1 MRGGGRGDRRARAG
15 RRARERVARGRLY
28 PRAAPRIWA
37 LVRSNPRSSRTR
49 HDHRRGAQARRA
61 PDRRGVSQES
71 AARQRHCRQR
81 AAIASAVEPHTR
93 RSGRGPR
100 DYRECIQGRSDS
112 EMKRD
117 FLDLSSLSPEELNGL
132 LTLGARLKTELK
144 IGLEHPYLR
153 GRTLAMVF
161 QKPSLRTRVTF
172 ETGMAQLGGHAI
184 YLAPNDIGIGER
196 ESVKDVARNIS
207 RSVDLIMIR
216 TFSHETAVELAREA
230 TVPVINGLT
239 DLLHPCQLLADLMTL
254 QERFGRD
261 LRKVRVAFVGDG
273 FNLAQSWI
281 EAASLAG
288 FELRLASPKGYE
300 PGKAFI
306 AGLRKEES
314 GTQTD
319 APAEAVKD
327 ADVVY
332 TDTWTSM
339 GREKEAAQR
348 RRDFKGF
355 QVNDALLKNARKGA
369 IVMHCLPA
377 HRGEEITDDVIDG
390 PRSVVLDQAEN
401 RLHAQKAVM
410 VWLIRPEIL
419 QTAPSPE

>member
-1 MRGGGRGDRRARAG
+1 M
-15 RRARERVARGRLY
+15 
-28 PRAAPRIWA
+28 
-37 LVRSNPRSSRTR
+37 SR
-49 HDHRRGAQARRA
+49 
-61 PDRRGVSQES
+61 
-71 AARQRHCRQR
+71 AARQ
-81 AAIASAVEPHTR
+81 S
-93 RSGRGPR
+93 
-100 DYRECIQGRSDS
+100 
-112 EMKRD
+112 KRD
-117 FLDLSSLSPEELNGL
+117 FLDLSSLSPAELSGL
-132 LTLGARLKTELK
+132 LALGARLKSELK

-261 LRKVRVAFVGDG
+261 LSKVRVAFVGDG
-273 FNLAQSWI
+273 FNLAHSWI
-281 EAASLAG
+281 EAAALT
-288 FELRLASPKGYE
+288 EIDLRLACPAAYQPEKSFVARLKRE
-300 PGKAFI
+300 KL
-306 AGLRKEES
+306 GLLTEN
-314 GTQTD
+314 
-319 APAEAVKD
+319 PLEAVRG
-327 ADVVY
+327 ADVIY

-339 GREKEAAQR
+339 GQEAEAERR
-348 RRDFKGF
+348 RRDFEGF
-355 QVNDALLKNARKGA
+355 QVNRAMLRHAARDA

-377 HRGEEITDDVIDG
+377 HRGEEITEEVLDG
-390 PRSVVLDQAEN
+390 PQSVVLEQAEN

-410 VWLIRPEIL
+410 VWLLRPEIL
-419 QTAPSPE
+419 GQFAMPANSAKSASRSGG